1 MVDRARVAQDPS
13 MTYRTG
19 LLALLL
25 TGCFTSPVGNG
36 DDAGGGDA
44 SNQQDSSANDAGPD
58 VADLPDVVTQGDE
71 TWNDGKQLTA
81 SVLIPQ
87 GVTVTIA
94 PGATVTASSGV
105 LVWVKGTLKVAS
117 ASGTHAKITGTGWTG
132 IKVTDTGTLA
142 LDGLDV
148 QNAGTALDVEQQTSA
163 SYTNGTIDHAST
175 PFLVGAAGVLS
186 VGHAKVTAPA
196 GITRID
202 GAFTA
207 SYLDYDSN
215 DHGALFVEN
224 AVAVVA
230 IDDSTIHNSGP
241 MGSTSAPD
249 QITSNAATKVH
260 VAYTDISGAHCGFHF
275 EGVDAVEVDHV
286 TVQNVTN
293 GADVWGSSNVGTR
306 TITSSNF
313 ESLTKN
319 FDENGSNGVF
329 SVTGCYLAGQ
339 NHLIDGQIQISG
351 SATSAIVDAHPH

>member
-1 MVDRARVAQDPS
+1 
-13 MTYRTG
+13 MTYRIG
-19 LLALLL
+19 SLALLL
-25 TGCFTSPVGNG
+25 VAACFTDPVNPADDGGSDANNNKPDTSTG
-36 DDAGGGDA
+36 DAGSDA
-44 SNQQDSSANDAGPD
+44 S
-58 VADLPDVVTQGDE
+58 DLPDVVTQGDE

-94 PGATVTASSGV
+94 PAANVTASSGV

-117 ASGTHAKITGTGWTG
+117 ASGQHAKISGSGWTG

-148 QNAGTALDVEQQTSA
+148 QGADTALDVEKQTSA
-163 SYTNGTIDHAST
+163 SYTNGTIDGAST
-175 PFLVGAAGVLS
+175 PFLVGVTGALS
-186 VGHAKVTAPA
+186 VGHATVTKPG

-202 GAFTA
+202 GSFTA

-215 DHGALFVEN
+215 DHGAIIVEN
-224 AVAVVA
+224 PAALVA

-249 QITSNAATKVH
+249 QITSNGATKVH

-275 EGVDAVEVDHV
+275 QGVDSVEVDHV
-286 TVQNVTN
+286 TVQSVTN
-293 GADVWGSSNVGTR
+293 GADVWGSSSTGTR
-306 TITSSNF
+306 TVTASNF
-313 ESLTKN
+313 QSLTKN

-329 SVTGCYLAGQ
+329 SVTGCYLAGT

-351 SATSAIVDAHPH
+351 SATSPIVDAHPH